1 MLQAYARVLLAYR
14 MPEEVQRAI
23 AGVKINARANAIK
36 PLAFAKDCAQI
47 TGAARISPACFCDPK
62 VRFKPSQ
69 VHQAWHMV
77 YQDSKMLDLLIS
89 IFSGYS
95 ARR

>member
-47 TGAARISPACFCDPK
+47 TDAAACFCDPK

-95 ARR
+95 ART